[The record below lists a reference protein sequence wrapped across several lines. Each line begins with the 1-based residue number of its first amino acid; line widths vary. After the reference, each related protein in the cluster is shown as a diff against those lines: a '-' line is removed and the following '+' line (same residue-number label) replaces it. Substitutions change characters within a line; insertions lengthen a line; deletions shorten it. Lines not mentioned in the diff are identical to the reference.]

1 MPVQAT
7 ILSER
12 EKRRIHTESLKIL
25 AEVGV
30 KFNSDRAVQIL
41 SDHGAPVENRI
52 VRIPENLVAKAL
64 QSTPKTCLLG
74 ARNPS
79 YDLLLPAYRPT
90 YNLDGGVTYMLD
102 FETGE
107 RRYGRLADL
116 EPGLKV
122 FEDMELGTVV
132 WPPVVANDLP
142 GQSALVGRFITSLK
156 YTAKHLQDEIFHPR
170 EVPYFIEAAA
180 AVLGSEEEIRRRKIF
195 SVVYCP
201 VAPLVHDKDM
211 SDAYLDLAPHEVPIL
226 IFPMPAAGSTGPA
239 SLFSNIALANAESLS
254 ALVLFQLNCPG
265 TPLIVGNASGS
276 FDFSSGAFLEGSP
289 EMVLQTAALGEM
301 ARFYGLPNTQAGC
314 LSDAKTP
321 GPQAVL
327 EKLLTTLPLVLSG
340 VDVVQGIGALECSQV
355 LMLEQIVVDHEI
367 ARLCQRLWEGVD
379 FSEEKNFYRD
389 IVEAGPGGNFLM
401 ADNTVRACR
410 GEEFLRSA
418 LLDRNTFE
426 GWVELGR
433 PDLYTQAKERVR
445 QILAAPIRNP
455 LPDSTLHDLDALM
468 ARADR
473 DLGQEK

>member
-1 MPVQAT
+1 M
-7 ILSER
+7 
-12 EKRRIHTESLKIL
+12 
-25 AEVGV
+25 
-30 KFNSDRAVQIL
+30 
-41 SDHGAPVENRI
+41 
-52 VRIPENLVAKAL
+52 
-64 QSTPKTCLLG
+64 
-74 ARNPS
+74 
-79 YDLLLPAYRPT
+79 
-90 YNLDGGVTYMLD
+90 
-102 FETGE
+102 
-107 RRYGRLADL
+107 
-116 EPGLKV
+116 
-122 FEDMELGTVV
+122 
-132 WPPVVANDLP
+132 ANDLP

-327 EKLLTTLPLVLSG
+327 DKLLTTLPLVLTG

-433 PDLYTQAKERVR
+433 PDLYTRAKERVR

-468 ARADR
+468 ARAVR